1 MTTPTLAANDP
12 CWCGSGRRYKRC
24 HRIADLD
31 PERAAAEQAK
41 RAELERLQAGFVRP
55 GRISPRREVPA
66 HIPRPDYALD
76 RHGRPKARESAR
88 PKDPETIALMRKA
101 GRAAAEIL
109 ATAGAAVRPGVTTDE
124 IDAVVHEECLRRG
137 GYPSPL
143 GYGGAVMPFPKSV
156 CTSVN
161 EVICHGIPDSTVL
174 ADGDIVNC
182 DVTIYLDG
190 VHGDTNATF
199 LVGDVDE
206 ESRGLVQV
214 TRECLDLGIAAVR
227 PGARV
232 RDIGRAIQDHAEGL
246 GYGVVRAFV
255 GHGIGR
261 SFHSDPQ
268 VFHYDNPSAR
278 TELVPGMT
286 FTIEPMIT
294 TGAWQHEMWDDG
306 WTAVTVDRSRTAQFE
321 HTLLVT
327 DDGADVLTAL

>member
-24 HRIADLD
+24 HRLADLD
-31 PERAAAEQAK
+31 PARAAADQA
-41 RAELERLQAGFVRP
+41 RREELERLQASGVRP
-55 GRISPRREVPA
+55 GRISPRRAVPA

-76 RHGRPKARESAR
+76 KHGRPRTRESAR
-88 PKDPETIALMRKA
+88 PKDPETIELMRRA

-109 ATAGAAVRPGVTTDE
+109 QAAGAAVKPGVTTDE
-124 IDAVVHEECLRRG
+124 LDAVVHEECLRRG

-143 GYGGAVMPFPKSV
+143 GYGGAVMSFPKSV

-174 ADGDIVNC
+174 VDGDIVNC

-199 LVGDVDE
+199 LVGEVDE
-206 ESRGLVQV
+206 QSRRLVEV

-227 PGARV
+227 PGRRV
-232 RDIGRAIQDHAEGL
+232 RDIGRAIQDHAESL

-268 VFHYDNPSAR
+268 VFHYDNPAAR

-294 TGAWQHEMWDDG
+294 LGGWQHEMWDDG
-306 WTAVTVDRSRTAQFE
+306 WTAVTVDRSRSAQFE
-321 HTLLVT
+321 HTLVVT
-327 DDGADVLTAL
+327 DDGAEILTQV